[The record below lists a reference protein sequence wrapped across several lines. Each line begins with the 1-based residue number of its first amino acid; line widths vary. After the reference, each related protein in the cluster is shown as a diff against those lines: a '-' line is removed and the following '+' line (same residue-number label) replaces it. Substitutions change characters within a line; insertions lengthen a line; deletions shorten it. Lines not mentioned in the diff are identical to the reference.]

1 MKCHVSVIIILTR
14 AEVTKAVD
22 VVVIYKPT
30 GVSTLIPSSA
40 VIPQSKHKYNVGG
53 GGGAELSPQHQIF
66 LKALGN
72 DSVFHL

>member
-30 GVSTLIPSSA
+30 GNTCIRKNGRKLKLKVSINHRPQRPRAKDNPVVST
-40 VIPQSKHKYNVGG
+40 V
-53 GGGAELSPQHQIF
+53 
-66 LKALGN
+66 
-72 DSVFHL
+72 D